1 MSGLGAVT
9 TSARAGQ
16 EAQCLLGDEQGV
28 TGRGVGVA
36 WRPVWWW
43 VERGD
48 WNSKGLMCPLA
59 GCVQV
64 SSPVLGLLRGIQG
77 SGRQRFPGVKK
88 CHTHTCEQNVITYY
102 LCL

>member
-36 WRPVWWW
+36 WRRVWWW

-59 GCVQV
+59 GCVHWLAVPRCQV
-64 SSPVLGLLRGIQG
+64 Q
-77 SGRQRFPGVKK
+77 
-88 CHTHTCEQNVITYY
+88 C
-102 LCL
+102 